1 MKEVQIELTEY
12 VRPNGRPR
20 TVTMNVDPECE
31 SAYNQIKQSGAR
43 LGFEV
48 LGRAG
53 TVYVFLEHPKLGDY
67 VSEIL
72 PSKEDLKSAIEGLLR
87 HFDAADYERWKRESR
102 SWFEDHM

>member
-1 MKEVQIELTEY
+1 MKIELTEY
-12 VRPNGRPR
+12 VRPNGRTR
-20 TVTMNVDPECE
+20 TVTMNVDPKCE

-72 PSKEDLKSAIEGLLR
+72 PSEEHLKSTIEELLQ
-87 HFDAADYERWKRESR
+87 HFDATDFERWVRR
-102 SWFEDHM
+102 

>member
-1 MKEVQIELTEY
+1 MKEIQIELTEY
-12 VRPNGRPR
+12 VRPNGRTR
-20 TVTMNVDPECE
+20 TVTMNVNPECE

-53 TVYVFLEHPKLGDY
+53 TVYVFLDHPKLGDY

-72 PSKEDLKSAIEGLLR
+72 PGEEHLKSTIER
-87 HFDAADYERWKRESR
+87 FIQRFDATDYERWMRKWRG
-102 SWFEDHM
+102 

>member
-1 MKEVQIELTEY
+1 MKIELTEY
-12 VRPNGRPR
+12 VRPNGRTR
-20 TVTMNVDPECE
+20 TVTMNIDPECE
-31 SAYNQIKQSGAR
+31 SGYNQIRQSGAR

>member
-1 MKEVQIELTEY
+1 MKEIQIELIEY
-12 VRPNGRPR
+12 VRPNGRTR

-31 SAYNQIKQSGAR
+31 SGYNQIKQSGAR

-67 VSEIL
+67 ASEIL
-72 PSKEDLKSAIEGLLR
+72 PSKEDLKSTVEGLLR
-87 HFDAADYERWKRESR
+87 HFDVADYERWKRESR

>member
-1 MKEVQIELTEY
+1 MKEIQIELTEY
-12 VRPNGRPR
+12 VRPNGRTR

-72 PSKEDLKSAIEGLLR
+72 PSKEDLKSTIEGLLR
-87 HFDAADYERWKRESR
+87 HFDVADYERWKGESR

>member
-1 MKEVQIELTEY
+1 MKEIQIELTEY
-12 VRPNGRPR
+12 VRPNGRTR
-20 TVTMNVDPECE
+20 TVTMNVDPKCE

-48 LGRAG
+48 LGRVG

-72 PSKEDLKSAIEGLLR
+72 PSKEHLKSTIEELLQ
-87 HFDAADYERWKRESR
+87 HFDATDYERWMRR
-102 SWFEDHM
+102 

>member
-1 MKEVQIELTEY
+1 MKEIQIELIEY
-12 VRPNGRPR
+12 VRPNGRTR

-48 LGRAG
+48 LGRVG
-53 TVYVFLEHPKLGDY
+53 TVYVFVEHPKLGDY

-72 PSKEDLKSAIEGLLR
+72 PSKEHLKSTIEEFLQ
-87 HFDAADYERWKRESR
+87 HFDATDFERWVRR
-102 SWFEDHM
+102 

>member
-1 MKEVQIELTEY
+1 MKEIQIELTEY
-12 VRPNGRPR
+12 VRPNGRTR

-48 LGRAG
+48 LGGVG
-53 TVYVFLEHPKLGDY
+53 TVYAFLEHPHLGDY

-72 PSKEDLKSAIEGLLR
+72 PSGEHLKSTIER
-87 HFDAADYERWKRESR
+87 FIQHFDVADYERWARGSR
-102 SWFEDHM
+102 S

>member
-1 MKEVQIELTEY
+1 MKIELIEY
-12 VRPNGRPR
+12 VRPNGRTR
-20 TVTMNVDPECE
+20 TVTMNVDPKCE

-72 PSKEDLKSAIEGLLR
+72 PSEEHLKSTIEELLQ
-87 HFDAADYERWKRESR
+87 HFDATDFERWMRR
-102 SWFEDHM
+102 

>member
-1 MKEVQIELTEY
+1 VKIELTEY
-12 VRPNGRPR
+12 VRPNGRTR
-20 TVTMNVDPECE
+20 TVTMNVDPKCE

-72 PSKEDLKSAIEGLLR
+72 PSEEHLKSTIEELLQ
-87 HFDAADYERWKRESR
+87 HFDATDFERWMRR
-102 SWFEDHM
+102 